1 MLFRI
6 ERASDKRKVTDYV
19 ERLPEGKRY
28 TVEIKLRRQPRSVSQ
43 NRLYWMWVT
52 CIVDETTGDKSLIPA
67 LHKYLRQCFLGVTEY
82 DILDGRQVTITRSTK
97 ELNTKEMSDYLER
110 IQQFAASELGIVLPN
125 PQDLQWPEFEAY
137 YSQFI

>member
-6 ERASDKRKVTDYV
+6 ERVSDKRKVTDYV

-28 TVEIKLRRQPRSVSQ
+28 TVEIKLRRQPRSVNQ
-43 NRLYWMWVT
+43 NRLYWMWLA
-52 CIVDETTGDKSLIPA
+52 CIMHETGEDKGR
-67 LHKYLRQCFLGVTEY
+67 LHEFFKQNILGVSEHY
-82 DILDGRQVTITRSTK
+82 VFGNHQVIIPPSTK
-97 ELNTKEMSDYLER
+97 GLDTKQMTDYLER
-110 IQQFAASELGIVLPN
+110 VQQFAASELGIVLPN